1 MEKKITCED
10 IHNSIGEL
18 TDKKCPECNSPI
30 FEDKQG
36 TKWCSSEFC
45 YWSNDVIVTNFNKS
59 LM

>member
-10 IHNSIGEL
+10 IQNSIGEL
-18 TDKKCPECNSPI
+18 TDKKCPECNNLV

-36 TKWCSSEFC
+36 AKWCSSELC
-45 YWSNDVIVTNFNKS
+45 CWSNNESVTNFNKS